1 MNCRLAFVFSYERF
15 KNALICII
23 SIGPSTELSPIFN
36 FPTFRKNETSLEL
49 FNIVFENSFPKGFF
63 WCNEKKSE
71 FFHLAL
77 YSRYLQTTALKS
89 WLFQNTIFQ
98 AHLLFWDHALFSFRF
113 VNNIPAGM
121 EPKKTEPLKL
131 GLILGLISGHCKAI
145 VLYSAIDLDV
155 QTDRELERV
164 KKWFQGRGWRVKIG
178 ERDAVGGGGE
188 IRLHTA
194 IVCLANARTLDT
206 LGELCL
212 VQFRMFRLPA
222 ANQGHMTGHIP
233 WFIQILQNL
242 ILRGR
247 TLSVLRVTHIA
258 HRWEQKQAVIRLFS
272 RRDLLASSFSFWFE
286 WRKSW
291 RVNLHVWSLFD
302 LWKVT
307 CTNGSVVQSLSDLT
321 MIATDEECVN
331 SSETACFMTWKKKHK

>member
-15 KNALICII
+15 KTALICII

-71 FFHLAL
+71 FFQLAL

-131 GLILGLISGHCKAI
+131 GLILGLISGHCKAS

-164 KKWFQGRGWRVKIG
+164 KKWFQERGWRVKIG
-178 ERDAVGGGGE
+178 ERDGGGE
-188 IRLHTA
+188 EKYACTQPLFVWRTPVHWIHCGSSAWCSFGCFDCQLPIKVTWQVTYPDSSRFCKIWFCVVELFQFLGLRISLIDGSKSKRL
-194 IVCLANARTLDT
+194 LDY
-206 LGELCL
+206 
-212 VQFRMFRLPA
+212 FRDEIYWP
-222 ANQGHMTGHIP
+222 H
-233 WFIQILQNL
+233 
-242 ILRGR
+242 
-247 TLSVLRVTHIA
+247 LSVFGLS
-258 HRWEQKQAVIRLFS
+258 EG
-272 RRDLLASSFSFWFE
+272 
-286 WRKSW
+286 
-291 RVNLHVWSLFD
+291 NL
-302 LWKVT
+302 
-307 CTNGSVVQSLSDLT
+307 
-321 MIATDEECVN
+321 EE
-331 SSETACFMTWKKKHK
+331 